1 MFLNEVTV
9 LVPVLN
15 EAKHSFALYTPER
28 TRQRWPVRLAA
39 TTEQDMNDWVSGRG
53 VLEGLVRRDLHPGLS
68 LPSSDQLCPH
78 VSSPCSAYPAVRA
91 GGSMDARPHRP
102 SGLSLARVTSL

>member
-1 MFLNEVTV
+1 MPVRPGDSLPPALCAQYLHVFLNEVTA

-39 TTEQDMNDWVSGRG
+39 ATEQDMNDWVSGWRPPRPG
-53 VLEGLVRRDLHPGLS
+53 SEGQWPWGS
-68 LPSSDQLCPH
+68 PASACCP
-78 VSSPCSAYPAVRA
+78 PPARW
-91 GGSMDARPHRP
+91 
-102 SGLSLARVTSL
+102 